1 MLQTRPIGCKPIPLP
16 ASPCHSGAALR
27 QATACFAPPSP
38 NAPVTRKFLLS
49 SPAVVLAA
57 GFLVLFISGGS
68 RFAIGLTLKTV
79 VEEFGWVRSDIGL
92 AVALFQ
98 IVSAV
103 CLYVAGTMADRTSP
117 VLVLGGGLTI
127 AGIGIGLMGFMSAP
141 WHALL
146 FYGVLFAIGNGM
158 ASLTPVIVMVTRVFP
173 RRIGFANA
181 IAMSGMSVGQLV
193 VVAALAAVLVAI
205 GWRSV
210 FFWLGLAHLAL
221 VPVLLAVLPRGH
233 DGAAPK
239 AVIDPSRSRTIGE
252 VARTRQF
259 RLLLGVYAMCG
270 FDDFFVTTHLVAFAQ
285 DRGLNPFIAGN
296 LLALMGLAALLGV
309 IAAGAWSDRSGPR
322 APAAA
327 SFAARIVI
335 FALIMINQSAAMVT
349 LFAVIFG
356 FTFLVTAPLTVPF
369 VAESFGTQ
377 KLGALTGLITMV
389 HHICGGLGAYL
400 GAALFDAS
408 GGYDRAFFVM
418 MASSIVAIALT
429 FCLNR
434 PDRWRLERIPS

>member
-1 MLQTRPIGCKPIPLP
+1 
-16 ASPCHSGAALR
+16 
-27 QATACFAPPSP
+27 
-38 NAPVTRKFLLS
+38 VTRKSLLA

-117 VLVLGGGLTI
+117 LLVLGGGLTI

-146 FYGVLFAIGNGM
+146 LYGVVFAIGNGM

-193 VVAALAAVLVAI
+193 VVAVLAAVLVAI

-233 DGAAPK
+233 DGAAPPVPQ
-239 AVIDPSRSRTIGE
+239 AARDPSPSRTIGE
-252 VARTRQF
+252 IARTRQF

-309 IAAGAWSDRSGPR
+309 IAAGAWSDRSGPK

-327 SFAARIVI
+327 SFAMRILI
-335 FALIMINQSAAMVT
+335 FALILINQSAAMVT
-349 LFAVIFG
+349 LFALIFG

-369 VAESFGTQ
+369 VAESFGTK

-434 PDRWRLERIPS
+434 PQRWRL

>member
-1 MLQTRPIGCKPIPLP
+1 
-16 ASPCHSGAALR
+16 
-27 QATACFAPPSP
+27 
-38 NAPVTRKFLLS
+38 
-49 SPAVVLAA
+49 
-57 GFLVLFISGGS
+57 
-68 RFAIGLTLKTV
+68 
-79 VEEFGWVRSDIGL
+79 
-92 AVALFQ
+92 
-98 IVSAV
+98 
-103 CLYVAGTMADRTSP
+103 
-117 VLVLGGGLTI
+117 
-127 AGIGIGLMGFMSAP
+127 
-141 WHALL
+141 
-146 FYGVLFAIGNGM
+146 
-158 ASLTPVIVMVTRVFP
+158 
-173 RRIGFANA
+173 
-181 IAMSGMSVGQLV
+181 
-193 VVAALAAVLVAI
+193 VVAALAAVLVAV

>member
-1 MLQTRPIGCKPIPLP
+1 
-16 ASPCHSGAALR
+16 
-27 QATACFAPPSP
+27 
-38 NAPVTRKFLLS
+38 VTRKPLLS

-103 CLYVAGTMADRTSP
+103 CLFVAGTMADRTSP
-117 VLVLGGGLTI
+117 LVVLGGGLTV
-127 AGIGIGLMGFMSAP
+127 AGIGIGLMGFISAP

-146 FYGVLFAIGNGM
+146 LYGVLFAIGNGM
-158 ASLTPVIVMVTRVFP
+158 ASLTPVVVMVTRAFP
-173 RRIGFANA
+173 RRIGVANA

-193 VVAALAAVLVAI
+193 VVAALAALLVAI

-221 VPVLLAVLPRGH
+221 VPVLVAVLPRDHG
-233 DGAAPK
+233 GGPRAA
-239 AVIDPSRSRTIGE
+239 ADPTSSRTIGE
-252 VARTRQF
+252 IARTRQF
-259 RLLLGVYAMCG
+259 ALLLGVYAMCG

-327 SFAARIVI
+327 SFAMRIVI
-335 FALIMINQSAAMVT
+335 FALIMVNQSATMVT
-349 LFAVIFG
+349 LFAVVFG

-369 VAESFGTQ
+369 VAESFGTE

-400 GAALFDAS
+400 GAALFDTS
-408 GGYDRAFFVM
+408 GGYDRAFLIM
-418 MASSIVAIALT
+418 MASSLIALALT

-434 PDRWRLERIPS
+434 GHRQRRHT

>member
-1 MLQTRPIGCKPIPLP
+1 MPLSLDI
-16 ASPCHSGAALR
+16 ALGNPCCTH
-27 QATACFAPPSP
+27 TSP
-38 NAPVTRKFLLS
+38 NKPVAQKPLLS
-49 SPAVVLAA
+49 RPAVVLAA
-57 GFLVLFISGGS
+57 GFMVLFIGGGS
-68 RFAIGLTLKTV
+68 RFAIGLTLKSV

-103 CLYVAGTMADRTSP
+103 CLFIAGTLADRTSP
-117 VLVLGGGLTI
+117 LVVLGGGLTI
-127 AGIGIGLMGFMSAP
+127 AGLGIGLMGFMSAP

-146 FYGVLFAIGNGM
+146 LYGVLFAIGNGM
-158 ASLTPVIVMVTRVFP
+158 ASLTPVVVMVTRAFP

-210 FFWLGLAHLAL
+210 FFWLGLAHIAL
-221 VPVLLAVLPRGH
+221 VPVLLAVLPRSH
-233 DGAAPK
+233 DRAATHATTDAEP
-239 AVIDPSRSRTIGE
+239 SRTIGE

-285 DRGLNPFIAGN
+285 DRGLNPFVAGN
-296 LLALMGLAALLGV
+296 MLALMGLAALLGV
-309 IAAGAWSDRSGPR
+309 IVAGAWSDRSGPR

-327 SFAARIVI
+327 SFAMRILV
-335 FALIMINQSAAMVT
+335 FALIMVNQSATMVT
-349 LFAVIFG
+349 LFALVFG

-369 VAESFGTQ
+369 VAQSFGTQ

-389 HHICGGLGAYL
+389 HHICGGIGAYL

-408 GGYDRAFFVM
+408 GGYDRAFLVM
-418 MASSIVAIALT
+418 MASSVVALALT
-429 FCLNR
+429 FCLQR
-434 PDRWRLERIPS
+434 PHRQPVHA

>member
-1 MLQTRPIGCKPIPLP
+1 
-16 ASPCHSGAALR
+16 
-27 QATACFAPPSP
+27 
-38 NAPVTRKFLLS
+38 VTRKSLLA

-117 VLVLGGGLTI
+117 LLVLGGGLTI

-146 FYGVLFAIGNGM
+146 LYGVVFAIGNGM

-193 VVAALAAVLVAI
+193 VVAVLAAVLVAI

-233 DGAAPK
+233 DGAAPPVPQ
-239 AVIDPSRSRTIGE
+239 AARDPSPSRTIGE
-252 VARTRQF
+252 IARTRQF

-309 IAAGAWSDRSGPR
+309 IAAGAWSDRSGPK

-327 SFAARIVI
+327 SFAMRILI
-335 FALIMINQSAAMVT
+335 FALILINQSAAMVT
-349 LFAVIFG
+349 LFALIFG

-434 PDRWRLERIPS
+434 PQRWRL

>member
-1 MLQTRPIGCKPIPLP
+1 
-16 ASPCHSGAALR
+16 
-27 QATACFAPPSP
+27 
-38 NAPVTRKFLLS
+38 VTRKFLLS

-239 AVIDPSRSRTIGE
+239 AAIDPSPSRTIGE

>member
-1 MLQTRPIGCKPIPLP
+1 M
-16 ASPCHSGAALR
+16 
-27 QATACFAPPSP
+27 
-38 NAPVTRKFLLS
+38 TRKPLLS

-103 CLYVAGTMADRTSP
+103 CLFVAGTMADRTSP
-117 VLVLGGGLTI
+117 LVVLGGGLTV
-127 AGIGIGLMGFMSAP
+127 AGIGIGLMGFISAP

-146 FYGVLFAIGNGM
+146 LYGVLFAIGNGM
-158 ASLTPVIVMVTRVFP
+158 ASLTPVVVMVTRAFP
-173 RRIGFANA
+173 RRIGVANA

-193 VVAALAAVLVAI
+193 VVAALAALLVAI

-221 VPVLLAVLPRGH
+221 VPVLVAVLPRDQCG
-233 DGAAPK
+233 GPRKAA
-239 AVIDPSRSRTIGE
+239 DPTSSRTIGE
-252 VARTRQF
+252 IARTRQF
-259 RLLLGVYAMCG
+259 ALLLGVYAMCG

-327 SFAARIVI
+327 SFAMRIVI
-335 FALIMINQSAAMVT
+335 FALIMVNQSATMVT
-349 LFAVIFG
+349 LFAVVFG

-369 VAESFGTQ
+369 VAESFGTE

-400 GAALFDAS
+400 GAALFDTS
-408 GGYDRAFFVM
+408 GGYDRAFLIM
-418 MASSIVAIALT
+418 MASSLIALALT

-434 PDRWRLERIPS
+434 GHRQRRHT

>member
-1 MLQTRPIGCKPIPLP
+1 
-16 ASPCHSGAALR
+16 
-27 QATACFAPPSP
+27 
-38 NAPVTRKFLLS
+38 VTRKSLLA

-117 VLVLGGGLTI
+117 LQVLGGGLTI

-146 FYGVLFAIGNGM
+146 LYGVVFAIGNGM

-193 VVAALAAVLVAI
+193 VVAVLAAVLVAI

-233 DGAAPK
+233 DGAAPPVPQ
-239 AVIDPSRSRTIGE
+239 AARDPSPSRTIGE
-252 VARTRQF
+252 IARTRQF

-285 DRGLNPFIAGN
+285 DRGLNPFVAGN

-309 IAAGAWSDRSGPR
+309 IAAGAWSDRSGPK

-327 SFAARIVI
+327 SFAMRILI
-335 FALIMINQSAAMVT
+335 FALILINQSAAMVT
-349 LFAVIFG
+349 LFALIFG

-369 VAESFGTQ
+369 VAESFGTK

-418 MASSIVAIALT
+418 MASSIIALALT

-434 PDRWRLERIPS
+434 PERWRL

>member
-1 MLQTRPIGCKPIPLP
+1 
-16 ASPCHSGAALR
+16 
-27 QATACFAPPSP
+27 
-38 NAPVTRKFLLS
+38 VTRKSLLA

-117 VLVLGGGLTI
+117 LLVLGGGLTI

-146 FYGVLFAIGNGM
+146 LYGVVFAIGNGM

-193 VVAALAAVLVAI
+193 VVAVLAAVLVAI

-233 DGAAPK
+233 DGAAPPVPQ
-239 AVIDPSRSRTIGE
+239 AARDPSPSRTIGE
-252 VARTRQF
+252 IARTRQF

-285 DRGLNPFIAGN
+285 DRGLNPFVAGN

-309 IAAGAWSDRSGPR
+309 IAAGAWSDRSGPK

-327 SFAARIVI
+327 SFAMRIII
-335 FALIMINQSAAMVT
+335 FALILINQSAAMVT
-349 LFAVIFG
+349 LFALIFG

-434 PDRWRLERIPS
+434 PQRWRL

>member
-1 MLQTRPIGCKPIPLP
+1 M
-16 ASPCHSGAALR
+16 
-27 QATACFAPPSP
+27 
-38 NAPVTRKFLLS
+38 
-49 SPAVVLAA
+49 VLAA

-103 CLYVAGTMADRTSP
+103 CLYIAGTMADRTSP
-117 VLVLGGGLTI
+117 LLVLGGGLAI

-146 FYGVLFAIGNGM
+146 LYGVLFAIGNGM

-181 IAMSGMSVGQLV
+181 VAMSGMSVGQLV

-210 FFWLGLAHLAL
+210 FFWLGFAHLAL

-233 DGAAPK
+233 DGAASS
-239 AVIDPSRSRTIGE
+239 AGASVEPSRDLTIRE
-252 VARTRQF
+252 ILRTRQF
-259 RLLLGVYAMCG
+259 RLLLVVYAMCG

-309 IAAGAWSDRSGPR
+309 IVAGAWSDRSGPR

-327 SFAARIVI
+327 SFAMRILI
-335 FALIMINQSAAMVT
+335 FALIMIDQSATMVT
-349 LFAVIFG
+349 LFALIFG

-369 VAESFGTQ
+369 AAESFGTN

-389 HHICGGLGAYL
+389 HHICGGIGAYL

-408 GGYDRAFFVM
+408 GGYDRAFLVM
-418 MASSIVAIALT
+418 MASSMVALVLT

-434 PDRWRLERIPS
+434 PERWRLARRLT

>member
-1 MLQTRPIGCKPIPLP
+1 MSRKP
-16 ASPCHSGAALR
+16 
-27 QATACFAPPSP
+27 
-38 NAPVTRKFLLS
+38 LLS
-49 SPAVVLAA
+49 TPAVVLAA
-57 GFLVLFISGGS
+57 GFLVLFIGGGS

-79 VEEFGWVRSDIGL
+79 VEEFGWGRSELGI

-103 CLYVAGTMADRTSP
+103 CLYIAGTMADRTSP
-117 VLVLGGGLTI
+117 LLVLGGGLTI

-146 FYGVLFAIGNGM
+146 LYGVVFAIGNGA
-158 ASLTPVIVMVTRVFP
+158 ASLTPVSVMVTRSFP

-181 IAMSGMSVGQLV
+181 VAMSGMSVGQLV
-193 VVAALAAVLVAI
+193 VIAALAAVLVAI

-233 DGAAPK
+233 AGAGT
-239 AVIDPSRSRTIGE
+239 PSASASIESSRNLSIGE
-252 VARTRQF
+252 IARTRQF
-259 RLLLGVYAMCG
+259 RLLLGVYALCG
-270 FDDFFVTTHLVAFAQ
+270 FDDFFVTTHLVALAQ
-285 DRGLNPFIAGN
+285 DRGLSPFVAGN

-327 SFAARIVI
+327 SFAVRIVI
-335 FALIMINQSAAMVT
+335 FLLIMINQSAAMVT
-349 LFAVIFG
+349 LFALVFG

-369 VAESFGTQ
+369 VAESFGTK

-400 GAALFDAS
+400 GAVLFDAS

-418 MASSIVAIALT
+418 MASSIVALALT
-429 FCLNR
+429 FCLHR
-434 PDRWRLERIPS
+434 PDRWRLARLHG

>member
-1 MLQTRPIGCKPIPLP
+1 
-16 ASPCHSGAALR
+16 
-27 QATACFAPPSP
+27 
-38 NAPVTRKFLLS
+38 VTRKSLLA

-117 VLVLGGGLTI
+117 LLVLGGGLTI

-146 FYGVLFAIGNGM
+146 LYGVVFAIGNGM

-193 VVAALAAVLVAI
+193 VVAVLAAVLVAI

-233 DGAAPK
+233 DGAAPPVPQ
-239 AVIDPSRSRTIGE
+239 AARDPSPSRTIGE
-252 VARTRQF
+252 IARTRQF

-309 IAAGAWSDRSGPR
+309 IAAGAWSDRSGPK

-327 SFAARIVI
+327 SFAMRIVI
-335 FALIMINQSAAMVT
+335 FALILINQSAAMVT
-349 LFAVIFG
+349 LFALIFG

-369 VAESFGTQ
+369 VAESFGTK

-434 PDRWRLERIPS
+434 PQRWRL

>member
-1 MLQTRPIGCKPIPLP
+1 
-16 ASPCHSGAALR
+16 
-27 QATACFAPPSP
+27 
-38 NAPVTRKFLLS
+38 VTRKSLLS

-239 AVIDPSRSRTIGE
+239 AVIDPSLSRTIGE

-309 IAAGAWSDRSGPR
+309 IAVGAWSDRSGPR